1 MKSRLRIVLSVFVL
15 AAMILACGSQTPP
28 TASPDVVNT
37 AIAATQQSQAL
48 AQATVNSAALTA
60 IPMTPTPGPAV
71 EYVNLTEEELAALI
85 DQAVADAVS
94 ATGQAATAVTE
105 STTDDTVTTDEVVY
119 VYDYY
124 YYADYYVE
132 YAEDLIEEY
141 YALYSDLAYEM
152 IAELNAIEA
161 ELNQMNDTLSSID
174 QSLQQISSTLEQG
187 LALAEETI
195 TQLETAAQNAQTNA
209 QELKTNAQDMISVLQ
224 ADQQGRLDQIA
235 QIQPNN
241 IPTDKLSALKAGF
254 EFVDFANSAL
264 ADNKLSRDELNNLM
278 QLGRNAQA
286 GFQQFGGADAI
297 GPDVTQFAG
306 KFDEIGQQ
314 FARGEISRG
323 RENLGGFEKSL
334 GTRPDFSGVGG
345 GGGPNLPGGG
355 GGLPGGGGGLPGG
368 GGGLPGGGP
377 GGGGPGGNP

>member
-1 MKSRLRIVLSVFVL
+1 MKTMLKTLIPVLIAASML
-15 AAMILACGSQTPP
+15 AACTMGAAPTSESASQD
-28 TASPDVVNT
+28 AVNT
-37 AIAATQQSQAL
+37 AVAGTQQAQAL
-48 AQATVNSAALTA
+48 AQATVNANTLTA
-60 IPMTPTPGPAV
+60 MPATPTPGPTV
-71 EYVNLTEEELAALI
+71 EYVTLTEEELAALI
-85 DQAVADAVS
+85 DQAVAEAI
-94 ATGQAATAVTE
+94 AATEQTTTNVYYVTE
-105 STTDDTVTTDEVVY
+105 DDTVTTEEVAY

-132 YAEDLIEEY
+132 YAEDLIDEY

-187 LALAEETI
+187 LALAEDTI
-195 TQLETAAQNAQTNA
+195 TQLETAAQSAQTNA
-209 QELKTNAQDMISVLQ
+209 QELKANAQDMMSVLQ
-224 ADQQGRLDQIA
+224 ADQQGRLDQIG
-235 QIQPNN
+235 QIQPSN

-254 EFVDFANSAL
+254 EFVDFANGAL

-286 GFQQFGGADAI
+286 GFQQFGGADVI

-314 FARGEISRG
+314 FARGEINHG
-323 RENLGGFEKSL
+323 RENLGGFEASL
-334 GTRPDFSGVGG
+334 GNRPDFSGGPG
-345 GGGPNLPGGG
+345 GGGPNLPG

-368 GGGLPGGGP
+368 GGPGGGP
-377 GGGGPGGNP
+377 GSGGPNP